1 MGRPSA
7 TTRCVAVAAL
17 LALGACNRG
26 DDEPAIETTGTTT
39 STSSPTAVPSAP
51 GVATPPVSVPAT
63 RERAYLTA
71 VRVDTKEDGGS
82 RVVFEFDP
90 ALPGYKVD
98 FVNRPV
104 TMDGSGDEVEVAG
117 EAVLQIT
124 MENAAQARF
133 EGEKVI
139 PTYTGPRRLQPA
151 GTATGAVV
159 EVVEAGDFEGLVNW
173 VVGLR
178 QKDTKVAVSTL
189 SGPSRLVLDFT
200 PS

>member
-1 MGRPSA
+1 MRRPSA
-7 TTRCVAVAAL
+7 VARCVAAVAL

-26 DDEPAIETTGTTT
+26 DDDPAIETTGTTT
-39 STSSPTAVPSAP
+39 STFSPTTVAP
-51 GVATPPVSVPAT
+51 EATPPVSVPAT

-90 ALPGYKVD
+90 ALPGYEVD
-98 FVNRPV
+98 FIERPV

-117 EAVLQIT
+117 EAVLKIT